1 MCSTYSLSQIPI
13 TKQNS
18 PYQDEN
24 FLTSYRHSS
33 FGINQNSLTQTTSIM
48 LLEQPSLFHKQKPR
62 LVSFVEKIKND
73 QTIPLLNSSITP
85 QTIKPYGL
93 TDITPHS

>member
-1 MCSTYSLSQIPI
+1 
-13 TKQNS
+13 
-18 PYQDEN
+18 
-24 FLTSYRHSS
+24 
-33 FGINQNSLTQTTSIM
+33 M
-48 LLEQPSLFHKQKPR
+48 LLEPSSLIHKKKST

-73 QTIPLLNSSITP
+73 QTIPLLNSSITR